1 MSDHPP
7 VTSQMPWTGV
17 PHPQDLEWSDLLDGR
32 PARPPHEIADGVYA
46 GLGTGHG
53 RPRPPR
59 DPATG
64 WLREQMGI

>member
-1 MSDHPP
+1 MDDPAGLAGIP
-7 VTSQMPWTGV
+7 
-17 PHPQDLEWSDLLDGR
+17 PQDLSFDDLLDGR
-32 PARPPHEIADGVYA
+32 APLPPQEIADGVNA
-46 GLGTGHG
+46 ALGTGHG